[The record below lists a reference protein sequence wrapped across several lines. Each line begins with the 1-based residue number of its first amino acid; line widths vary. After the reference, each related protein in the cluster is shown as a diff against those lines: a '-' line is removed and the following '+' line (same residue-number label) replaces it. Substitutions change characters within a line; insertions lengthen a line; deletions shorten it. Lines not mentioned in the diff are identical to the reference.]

1 MEVGKWQ
8 RNALDKF
15 SYQGSPMLEVTH
27 WTLFLHIFRFK
38 LYSVLIFDACMFFC
52 VTNLHISK
60 IFHKCS
66 SILCNLG
73 KYQFSYD
80 KILNSRFELSLLQ
93 QIAQSVFSIRCCY
106 YCYRKKSGSGP
117 WKKWFNWSNV
127 CSGLVCATVK
137 WVYGARMCPS
147 DVV

>member
-1 MEVGKWQ
+1 
-8 RNALDKF
+8 
-15 SYQGSPMLEVTH
+15 MLEVTH
-27 WTLFLHIFRFK
+27 WTLFLHTFRFK

-73 KYQFSYD
+73 NSYD

-106 YCYRKKSGSGP
+106 YCYRKKVGRDP
-117 WKKWFNWSNV
+117 EKN
-127 CSGLVCATVK
+127 GLTGQMSVLGWYVRLSSEFMALECVRA
-137 WVYGARMCPS
+137 M
-147 DVV
+147 